1 MKRKLIASL
10 VTRKR
15 SQLNEQRLKRE
26 VSKYFKGLE
35 QEILDNLEEYW
46 SEYQLLQGQINL
58 IKQPITDSH
67 EEYYQIL
74 EKYNKREFQIGSD
87 EGRRLVEYATQ
98 PYAEKSKQSPID
110 LQNEFNKDFH
120 TLVSKA
126 EGGNG
131 VELKPIYN
139 KLKKKY
145 KSKVKNRAE
154 FEKLFTNAVQAT
166 NTRLYPARSPDLQ
179 VNFGRGNNSKSFG
192 YIDRGTLKTPQQLP
206 NKTETQNKQDKKEI
220 KQDVKQI
227 EAKPINIKTNGIS
240 FTASPKNPNSLFG
253 TLKWTEQRLLEQ
265 VFTASQ
271 RTLERV
277 DESINEI
284 ITDGYK
290 SGKGINHV
298 RNKIR
303 ERFTQLRTWEATRIA
318 RTEIHTA
325 HNEGIMRTY
334 EEMNVSYTQ
343 WISAR
348 DKRVR
353 LSHRGS
359 YSRKGVHGTG
369 VDGEIIPMGG
379 TYSNGLAYPGDKSG
393 PIEEWINCRC
403 SNAPFVMPYGY
414 TAPPGKSS
422 FRESDIVKL
431 SD

>member
-1 MKRKLIASL
+1 MKRKLISSL

-26 VSKYFKGLE
+26 VSQYFKGLE
-35 QEILDNLEEYW
+35 QEVLDNLEEYW

-67 EEYYQIL
+67 NEYYQIL

-87 EGRRLVEYATQ
+87 EGRRLVEYANQ
-98 PYAEKSKQSPID
+98 PYAEKGILDIIRTKAK
-110 LQNEFNKDFH
+110 KD
-120 TLVSKA
+120 
-126 EGGNG
+126 G
-131 VELKPIYN
+131 V
-139 KLKKKY
+139 
-145 KSKVKNRAE
+145 
-154 FEKLFTNAVQAT
+154 
-166 NTRLYPARSPDLQ
+166 
-179 VNFGRGNNSKSFG
+179 
-192 YIDRGTLKTPQQLP
+192 
-206 NKTETQNKQDKKEI
+206 
-220 KQDVKQI
+220 
-227 EAKPINIKTNGIS
+227 
-240 FTASPKNPNSLFG
+240 FG
-253 TLKWTEQRLLEQ
+253 TLRWTEQRLLEK
-265 VFTASQ
+265 VFNASQ
-271 RTLERV
+271 RTLERL

-369 VDGEIIPMGG
+369 VDGEIIPLGG

-414 TAPPGKSS
+414 TAPPGKSN